1 MPGDGGGRASRRARS
16 GTGAT
21 RGDAAAAREAP
32 PEKAPARFPRRMSL
46 DLDPGDHRALNL
58 LRLEAGVPVSSIIR
72 GMIAVCRE
80 NEDLQGEAVQRA
92 RQERGK

>member
-1 MPGDGGGRASRRARS
+1 
-16 GTGAT
+16 
-21 RGDAAAAREAP
+21 
-32 PEKAPARFPRRMSL
+32 MSL